1 MYEVKLKNEVFLVE
15 KSGEKTKING
25 EVIEMDEVKIGE
37 NTFHLLV
44 DNQSL
49 TMEIVFWDL
58 STKKLLIK
66 LNDQLAEL
74 IVSNE
79 QDLLLEKMGLKQ
91 AKGNLLTEI
100 KAPMPGLILDIP
112 IKEGDTVQKGDVLI
126 VLEAMK
132 MENSIKSSQT
142 GTIRKILVTIGQGVE
157 KNQVMIQF

>member
-15 KSGEKTKING
+15 KNG
-25 EVIEMDEVKIGE
+25 EQTLVNGEDITMDLVKIGE
-37 NTFHLLV
+37 NAFHLLV
-44 DNQSL
+44 DNLSL
-49 TMEIVFWDL
+49 TMEVVSWDP
-58 STKKLLIK
+58 STKMLLVK

-74 IVSNE
+74 KVSNE

-112 IKEGDTVQKGDVLI
+112 IKEGDNVQKGDVLI

-132 MENSIKSSQT
+132 MENSIKSSQS
-142 GTIRKILVTIGQGVE
+142 GTIQKILVSTGQGVE